1 VVHVL
6 AGVAAALPGIGP
18 QAALTGG
25 LAGVSVDVPAF
36 DHLSPFV
43 LVPAALL
50 ALGLAAAIGLV
61 AARERRRAPTW
72 GCGGELAAEAEYT
85 ATAFAKPLVMVFRDI
100 YRPTREVSTVETA
113 PYFASEVRYRSEI
126 GAPFERHVYEPA
138 LRAVLAAAGGLRAGA
153 RRDAALVAGR
163 TALTTNPLSVALFAA
178 AQAIG
183 FLLLAPLLRGL
194 IKKMKAAFQLR
205 QGPRFLQPYSDLRKL
220 LRKEP
225 VRSTTASWVFVAG
238 PRVYFA
244 SAVVAT
250 SLVPAVLASAPLEW
264 AGGILLLVGLLALGR
279 FALATA
285 ALDTGSPF
293 GGMGASREMTV
304 GALAEPAL
312 MLALFTAGLSA
323 GTLNLGELVRRGT
336 ERGTSI
342 HPSELLAAA
351 ALCIV
356 LLAEAG
362 RVPVDNPATHL
373 ELTMI
378 HEAMVLEYSG
388 ADLALV
394 EWASAVKEL
403 LFMTLLAGLFLPIGI
418 ATSLQPQALAIS
430 CLALALKVFGLAL
443 LVVLVESTN
452 AKLRFF
458 RVPELMAVA
467 LGLGFLAL
475 AMRFF

>member
-1 VVHVL
+1 VNTPTVVL
-6 AGVAAALPGIGP
+6 
-18 QAALTGG
+18 
-25 LAGVSVDVPAF
+25 
-36 DHLSPFV
+36 
-43 LVPAALL
+43 
-50 ALGLAAAIGLV
+50 
-61 AARERRRAPTW
+61 
-72 GCGGELAAEAEYT
+72 Y
-85 ATAFAKPLVMVFRDI
+85 
-100 YRPTREVSTVETA
+100 
-113 PYFASEVRYRSEI
+113 
-126 GAPFERHVYEPA
+126 
-138 LRAVLAAAGGLRAGA
+138 
-153 RRDAALVAGR
+153 
-163 TALTTNPLSVALFAA
+163 AA
-178 AQAIG
+178 AQAAG

-194 IKKMKAAFQLR
+194 VRKMKAAFQLR
-205 QGPRFLQPYSDLRKL
+205 QGPRLLQPYSDLFKL

-225 VRSTTASWVFVAG
+225 MRATTASWIFAAG

-244 SAVVAT
+244 SALCAT
-250 SLVPAVLASAPLEW
+250 ALVPAVLASAPLEG
-264 AGGILLLVGLLALGR
+264 AGGILLFVGLLTLGR

-304 GALAEPAL
+304 AALAEPAL

-323 GTLNLGELVRRGT
+323 GSLNLGELVRRT
-336 ERGTSI
+336 AERGVSI

-351 ALCIV
+351 ALFIV

-388 ADLALV
+388 PDLALV
-394 EWASAVKEL
+394 EWGSALKEL
-403 LFMTLLAGLFLPIGI
+403 LFMTLLAGIFMPIGI
-418 ATSLQPQALAIS
+418 AASVAPAPLLVG
-430 CLALALKVFGLAL
+430 ALALGAKVFGLAL